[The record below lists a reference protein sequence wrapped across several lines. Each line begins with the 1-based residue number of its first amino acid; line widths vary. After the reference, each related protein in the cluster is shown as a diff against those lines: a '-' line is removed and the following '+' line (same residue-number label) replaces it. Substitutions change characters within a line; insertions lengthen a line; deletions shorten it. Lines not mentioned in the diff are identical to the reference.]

1 MAKNPPSSASTTP
14 SKASPSTPPA
24 TTASPS
30 ATFPKTGRATSPSA
44 PPAPSSSSSPSSSRS
59 VPRAAHDRLRPPRAH
74 RPGLPRLRLPRP
86 RSSRQKSGEFIRT
99 EFAFHRCRA
108 CELLFV
114 EPFSGFEI
122 YNDAYYRGAGPDPFV
137 DYETEYRDYR
147 RTDRALEF
155 ADLARLAEAHL
166 VASAP
171 SSASAASAPTSPAP
185 LAWLDFGCGA
195 GGFLKFLR
203 ERATFAGRPLSLTG
217 HDVGSYAELLRS
229 TDGFRILD
237 FAAITREPSAQFDVI
252 SLIEVIEH
260 LPEPAATIA
269 LVSRLLKPG
278 GLLLL
283 TTGNLDSPVARRHGI
298 HYRYCAP
305 EIHVSL
311 FNPRCLAR
319 LYAAHGLTPLPVRYD
334 GTVVFKVVKSLRH
347 RPVLRAV
354 ARLALHFPPFVRLVD
369 HLYGVSAMPC
379 AVKPGR
385 ADGPPPSPGRPV
397 LH

>member
-1 MAKNPPSSASTTP
+1 MTATPVCRACGSADLT
-14 SKASPSTPPA
+14 
-24 TTASPS
+24 
-30 ATFPKTGRATSPSA
+30 
-44 PPAPSSSSSPSSSRS
+44 
-59 VPRAAHDRLRPPRAH
+59 LR
-74 RPGLPRLRLPRP
+74 GK
-86 RSSRQKSGEFIRT
+86 KSGEFIR
-99 EFAFHRCRA
+99 EEYSFHACRA

-114 EPFSGFEI
+114 EPFSGFAI

-155 ADLARLAEAHL
+155 ADLFRLAEQQLQRCEPPPKH
-166 VASAP
+166 AP
-171 SSASAASAPTSPAP
+171 GSSTHYSLPATRYSSGTTAP

-203 ERATFAGRPLSLTG
+203 ERSKIAGRPLVLTG
-217 HDVGSYAELLRS
+217 HDVGSYAELLKT
-229 TDGFRILD
+229 TDGFRVLD
-237 FAAITREPSAQFDVI
+237 FDEINREPSAQFDVI

-260 LPEPAATIA
+260 IPEPASTIA

-319 LYAAHGLTPLPVRYD
+319 LYTAHGLTPFSVRYH
-334 GTVVFKVVKSLRH
+334 GTVIFKVVKSLRH

-354 ARLALHFPPFVRLVD
+354 ANLALKFPPFVRLVD
-369 HLYGVSAMPC
+369 TLYGVSAMPC
-379 AVKPGR
+379 AVKPS
-385 ADGPPPSPGRPV
+385 A
-397 LH
+397 

>member
-1 MAKNPPSSASTTP
+1 M
-14 SKASPSTPPA
+14 KAP
-24 TTASPS
+24 
-30 ATFPKTGRATSPSA
+30 
-44 PPAPSSSSSPSSSRS
+44 
-59 VPRAAHDRLRPPRAH
+59 DLLPPRPTAPVC
-74 RPGLPRLRLPRP
+74 RACGSANLVLRGK
-86 RSSRQKSGEFIRT
+86 KSGEFIRT
-99 EFAFHRCRA
+99 EFSFHLCRA

-166 VASAP
+166 AASSPSSP
-171 SSASAASAPTSPAP
+171 SSASSASSPSSASSASSPVSPSP
-185 LAWLDFGCGA
+185 LHWLDFGCGA

-203 ERATFAGRPLSLTG
+203 ERATFAGRPLQLSG

-237 FAAITREPSAQFDVI
+237 FDEISREPSAQFDVI

-260 LPEPAATIA
+260 LPEPAAAIA
-269 LVSRLLKPG
+269 LVARLLKPG

-319 LYAAHGLTPLPVRYD
+319 LYAAHGLTPLSVRYH

-347 RPVLRAV
+347 RPVLRAL
-354 ARLALHFPPFVRLVD
+354 AHLALKFPPFVRLVD

-379 AVKPGR
+379 AVKPTTH
-385 ADGPPPSPGRPV
+385 S
-397 LH
+397 